1 MGLPTAV
8 QAVRQSSTHPRAG
21 PGAAAS
27 LGRRR
32 GRGTDPSWS
41 LASGGGDGRRDDGT
55 GAWRHATRTPAGGGR
70 RAPSVNE
77 KCNIT
82 IQSQFIFV
90 KKKDKRLHVNTLLSS
105 GYKWC

>member
-55 GAWRHATRTPAGGGR
+55 GAWRHATRTPAGGAGGR

-77 KCNIT
+77 KYNIT

-90 KKKDKRLHVNTLLSS
+90 KKK
-105 GYKWC
+105 G